1 MTTQTDTLRDGLTA
15 VGALMVALAGDPKR
29 KTDRGQLSRVIAGR
43 RHLWSCNYGMWLQ
56 AGDSLRGGQ
65 PCSERCVQ
73 AHEALRLG
81 AVFLQALIDE
91 CNATA
96 EPRLRE
102 AV

>member
-1 MTTQTDTLRDGLTA
+1 MTLSPGSHATG
-15 VGALMVALAGDPKR
+15 GA
-29 KTDRGQLSRVIAGR
+29 
-43 RHLWSCNYGMWLQ
+43 
-56 AGDSLRGGQ
+56 
-65 PCSERCVQ
+65 PCSPRCLA

-81 AVFLQALIDE
+81 ETFLRLLIDE